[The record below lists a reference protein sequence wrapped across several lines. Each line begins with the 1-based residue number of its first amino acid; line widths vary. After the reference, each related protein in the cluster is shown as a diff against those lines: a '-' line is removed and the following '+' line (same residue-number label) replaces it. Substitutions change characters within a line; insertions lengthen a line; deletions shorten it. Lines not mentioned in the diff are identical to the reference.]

1 MKLAIVSLS
10 RSGSTLMYY
19 DLLSALPS
27 TCLSFFEPTFD
38 FTNQIRGAH
47 HALVKLIIDRL
58 DSATRSV
65 LSDSAI
71 RKILLTRDPRDR
83 LISSLLFSLHGNQEE
98 KLVQQL
104 GILKQKVNN
113 PTSISFL
120 ALAREILGLDSMDP
134 IFDYIHA
141 SLSNM
146 EDAINASNNSMQV
159 RYEDYIVAPVQS
171 LFSKLSLD
179 YDHTAKGNIPG
190 RHKYGLRRGSSG
202 DWQDWFTTE
211 DVGLLK
217 PIFQKFIETHG
228 YDSDWALSPNPT
240 ISRVHTIDFII
251 KAHRKNKEMLSHN
264 ILWTDSDS
272 KV

>member
-1 MKLAIVSLS
+1 
-10 RSGSTLMYY
+10 MYY

-38 FTNQIRGAH
+38 FTNQMDAAEYG
-47 HALVKLIIDRL
+47 LVKLIIDRM
-58 DSATRSV
+58 DSTSR
-65 LSDSAI
+65 AI
-71 RKILLTRDPRDR
+71 LADAAVKKITLVRDPRDR
-83 LISSLLFSLHGNQEE
+83 LISSLLFSLHGNPEE
-98 KLVQQL
+98 KLVQQI
-104 GILKQKVNN
+104 GILEEKVNN
-113 PTSISFL
+113 PASISFL

-134 IFDYIHA
+134 ILDYIHA

-146 EDAINASNNSMQV
+146 EEAINASNNSMQV
-159 RYEDYIVAPVQS
+159 RYEDYITAPQS

-179 YDHTAKGNIPG
+179 YDHNAKENIPDRHNYG
-190 RHKYGLRRGSSG
+190 RRRGSRD

-217 PIFQKFIETHG
+217 PIFQKFIETHR
-228 YDSDWALSPNPT
+228 YDSGWALSPNPT

-264 ILWTDSDS
+264 ILWMDSDS
-272 KV
+272 KP